1 MRSKKKREKDT
12 RINAGFISFKQYL
25 ILFFALLVICSSY
38 NSVFMIYT
46 TNHAPGDPMLG
57 GMLIGNLIFLSLLVS
72 LFYGF
77 VKKYLFDKPIRRIAE
92 SARQIAGGDFTVRLQ
107 PIRKD
112 GKKDEIEVLI
122 EDFNKM
128 AEELSTIE
136 TLKTDF
142 ISNVSHELKSP
153 LSVIQSYATA
163 IQDDT
168 LTSEVRRNYGKIIVE
183 AAKKLSEL
191 VTNIL
196 KINKLENQEIFPVA
210 EPYAL
215 GEQLRECVLGFEE
228 LWEKKNISFIGDDID
243 DVVVS
248 YDKTLI
254 QLVWNNL
261 ISNAIKFTDEGG
273 EVDIS
278 LKNTDN
284 FAVVTIKDTGC
295 GMSEE
300 TAARIFDKFYQ
311 GDTSHS
317 TEGNGLGLTL
327 VKKVIDIIDGKISV
341 TSKLNEGTVFTV
353 KLKI

>member
-1 MRSKKKREKDT
+1 MLLGNLLFLT
-12 RINAGFISFKQYL
+12 FIAL
-25 ILFFALLVICSSY
+25 ILI
-38 NSVFMIYT
+38 
-46 TNHAPGDPMLG
+46 
-57 GMLIGNLIFLSLLVS
+57 
-72 LFYGF
+72 GF
-77 VKKYLFDKPIRRIAE
+77 VKSYFFDRPVRRIAE
-92 SARQIAGGDFTVRLQ
+92 AARQIAGGDFSIRIS

-128 AEELSTIE
+128 AEELTTIE

-142 ISNVSHELKSP
+142 IANVSHELKSP
-153 LSVIQSYATA
+153 LSVIQIYATA

-168 LTSEVRRNYGKIIVE
+168 MTLEERHEYGKKIVE

-196 KINKLENQEIFPVA
+196 KINKLENQEIFPLS
-210 EPYAL
+210 EPL
-215 GEQLRECVLGFEE
+215 DEQLRECVLAFEE
-228 LWEKKNISFIGDDID
+228 LWEKKDILFIGDDIE
-243 DVVVS
+243 DVEVN
-248 YDKTLI
+248 YDKSLL

-261 ISNAIKFTDEGG
+261 ISNAVKFTEEGG
-273 EVDIS
+273 KVTIS
-278 LKNTDN
+278 LKAADG

-300 TAARIFDKFYQ
+300 TAAHIFDKFYQ

-327 VKKVIDIIDGKISV
+327 VKKVINAVGGKISAV
-341 TSKLNEGTVFTV
+341 SQQDEGTTFII